1 VEPKE
6 EVLSRNKRILKE
18 NKMYKT
24 LSKEEKLKLLE
35 RRKSERPLSSGENKY
50 IDLQIKKVRKM

>member
-1 VEPKE
+1 VELKE

-35 RRKSERPLSSGENKY
+35 RRKNERPLSSGENKY

>member
-1 VEPKE
+1 MEPKE

-35 RRKSERPLSSGENKY
+35 RRKNERPLSSGENKY